1 MNHIHYLAELDMSGT
16 NGPLIFL
23 FLITFLLMLG
33 ISILWLVWRTP
44 ARIEKKLSKES
55 FGMLDLKSYL
65 CVSGWDYLWSF
76 LISSIF
82 IIATFTIFFYTLNKS
97 EYTGLPFWV
106 WLTSSKMRSMTVF
119 GAFHPMPY
127 GVLLALF
134 LGLFIGRVIGIS
146 VGKKLGAKRV
156 LLVSRIH
163 DPVKF

>member
-1 MNHIHYLAELDMSGT
+1 MNYIHYLAELDMSGP
-16 NGPLIFL
+16 NGPLIFV

-33 ISILWLVWRTP
+33 ISIMCLAWRTP
-44 ARIEKKLSKES
+44 ARIEKKLIKES

-76 LISSIF
+76 LIASVF
-82 IIATFTIFFYTLNKS
+82 TMATFTLFFYTLNKS

-106 WLTSSKMRSMTVF
+106 WLTSSKMISMTVF
-119 GAFHPMPY
+119 GTFHPMPY

-134 LGLFIGRVIGIS
+134 FGLCIGRVMGIS

-156 LLVSRIH
+156 LLTSRIH
-163 DPVKF
+163 NPVKF